1 LGARPDDG
9 TRSADAGDERAA
21 LVRLVPERVSDE
33 LDRYV
38 EATPD
43 DRDRFVDLLRVV
55 SIGVVIVWHW
65 ALSITQ
71 WRDGELVMPNP
82 IDAIPGA
89 WLATWVL
96 QIMPLFF
103 FVGGFANHA
112 GWTSVR
118 RDGGGA
124 RAFYATRLRRLLVP
138 VAVFVVAW
146 GLLEALLFAVRA
158 DQRSVLTWGAIVLM
172 PFWFLAA
179 YLWVLLLVPLT
190 ARLHAA
196 GGVLTLTGLG
206 AAIALVDV
214 GRYHLD
220 IEVLG
225 YLNSA
230 LVWVFVHQLGYFYRD
245 RTLERIGWRGQ
256 LSLVLAATAG
266 LLVLTSLPVY
276 PRSMVATR
284 ELDVSHMWPTTAVI
298 GVVALL
304 QAGLAMLIRPT
315 LAGWLRRPT
324 VWRTV
329 IALNAVVLTLFVW
342 HMTAKVAVIGVYETL
357 GFELLTEP
365 TAAWWLQRPLW
376 LLGPAVVLA
385 GLTALAA
392 PIELRARGS

>member
-1 LGARPDDG
+1 MRGP
-9 TRSADAGDERAA
+9 DERDPRFPVSKGTW
-21 LVRLVPERVSDE
+21 VRLVPEQVSDQ

-138 VAVFVVAW
+138 VAAFAVAW

-158 DQRSVLTWGAIVLM
+158 DHRSVLSWGAIVLM

-196 GGVLTLTGLG
+196 GGVLTLTGMG

-220 IEVLG
+220 IEVFG

-304 QAGLAMLIRPT
+304 QAGLAMLVRPT

-342 HMTAKVAVIGVYETL
+342 HMTAKVAVIGVYEAL

-385 GLTALAA
+385 ALTALAA
-392 PIELRARGS
+392 PVELRLRGP